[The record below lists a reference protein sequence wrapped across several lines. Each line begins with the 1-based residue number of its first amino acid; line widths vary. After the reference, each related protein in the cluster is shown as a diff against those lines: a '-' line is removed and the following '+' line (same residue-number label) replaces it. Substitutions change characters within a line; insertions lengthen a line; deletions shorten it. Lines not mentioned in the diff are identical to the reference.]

1 MNLLT
6 KIKLERYSKQ
16 ELWSLFLTCAFP
28 FHLWTLILVFRDVSW
43 VAARTNAWDAV
54 GVASYGMLFA
64 LVESVLVFLIVA
76 LLGFVKPK
84 QWNGNRRTAFLSLL
98 FLITAAWGMISQLLF
113 IWNIQLPPQAMQFL
127 ARSGHPLRWLYGG
140 SFVIVL
146 STVLLPVYLFLRSNK
161 LSLLIQ
167 EFADRLSVLTIFYL
181 FFDLVGLV
189 IVIIRNI

>member
-1 MNLLT
+1 
-6 KIKLERYSKQ
+6 
-16 ELWSLFLTCAFP
+16 
-28 FHLWTLILVFRDVSW
+28 
-43 VAARTNAWDAV
+43 
-54 GVASYGMLFA
+54 
-64 LVESVLVFLIVA
+64 

-84 QWNGNRRTAFLSLL
+84 QWNGNRRIAFLSLL